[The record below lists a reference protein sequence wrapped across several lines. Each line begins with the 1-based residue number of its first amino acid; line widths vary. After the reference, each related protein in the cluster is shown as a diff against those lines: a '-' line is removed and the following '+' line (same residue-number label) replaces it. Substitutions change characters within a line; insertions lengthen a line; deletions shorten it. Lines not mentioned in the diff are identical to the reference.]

1 MTSVL
6 GGDWKTNKWFWYAVT
21 GLLFAGLLYLADI
34 GEFIAA
40 LRQVDP
46 APFAVAVAV
55 GFSSLFVWAWV
66 WHRFFGQ
73 LSIQSTTS
81 RTLRMFLTG
90 QFLNSITPLGQFGG
104 EPVMAYIVS
113 ETTGADYERSL
124 ASVVSSDIINAVP
137 FFTLTL
143 GGIAYLAAFGT
154 LEEFFVEVG
163 AVAAFVLAV
172 GGGVAYL
179 LWSANGA
186 LGARLVGLI
195 DWIEAV
201 VGRGEGVFDS
211 IRGSIHEVVEAFE
224 TAGSNPRFL
233 LWTAIV
239 SHLAIVA
246 QIVSLYFV
254 FRAMG
259 IVPQFIPIY
268 FLVTLSTIATLSP
281 TPGGSGTYEAAFSA
295 LMGIFYAVDLATA
308 LTAAVLFR
316 LTTYWPGLV
325 VGYLSLFTLR
335 TDREEITE
343 ELD

>member
-1 MTSVL
+1 V
-6 GGDWKTNKWFWYAVT
+6 
-21 GLLFAGLLYLADI
+21 
-34 GEFIAA
+34 
-40 LRQVDP
+40 
-46 APFAVAVAV
+46 
-55 GFSSLFVWAWV
+55 
-66 WHRFFGQ
+66 
-73 LSIQSTTS
+73 
-81 RTLRMFLTG
+81 RMFLTG

-124 ASVVSSDIINAVP
+124 ASVVSADIVNAVP

-163 AVAAFVLAV
+163 VVAAFVLAV

-186 LGARLVGLI
+186 LGVRLVGLV
-195 DWIEAV
+195 DWIEGV
-201 VGRGEGVFDS
+201 VGRGAGVFDS
-211 IRGSIHEVVEAFE
+211 IRGSIQEVVAAFE
-224 TAGSNPRFL
+224 TAGSDPGFL
-233 LWTAIV
+233 VWTALV

-246 QIVSLYFV
+246 QIVSLYAV
-254 FRAMG
+254 FLSMG
-259 IVPQFIPIY
+259 IEPRFIPIY

-325 VGYLSLFTLR
+325 VGYLSLLTLK